1 MPFCNF
7 VYFLC
12 HKYTCI
18 LLCYLVVTILRW
30 IHTVCFW
37 QTGKGQKNAWKQ
49 HGLCEVMASFVIV
62 YRQYESAMSDL
73 KEALSLASGH
83 REIQR
88 LLERVQDELEASHLD
103 DNDGQTTKLPDS
115 GVETNSRT
123 LGIPDI
129 VPGTDGNS
137 FDGSEQNDKNAEWMT
152 VLRVHRIFHIH
163 CVSKKR
169 ANFDKL

>member
-1 MPFCNF
+1 
-7 VYFLC
+7 
-12 HKYTCI
+12 
-18 LLCYLVVTILRW
+18 
-30 IHTVCFW
+30 
-37 QTGKGQKNAWKQ
+37 
-49 HGLCEVMASFVIV
+49 MASFVIV
-62 YRQYESAMSDL
+62 YRQYQSAMSDL

-137 FDGSEQNDKNAEWMT
+137 FDGSEQNDKNAE
-152 VLRVHRIFHIH
+152 
-163 CVSKKR
+163 
-169 ANFDKL
+169 